1 MPIARGREEEVQRE
15 ARRLVDTYGNLTM
28 RLAFTYLGSR
38 QDAED
43 VSQDVLCKLI
53 CRQRPFESP
62 EHEKAWVIRCT
73 ANACK
78 DELRSAA
85 AARSR
90 NVALTAAGEVE
101 DQSAQVEELVE
112 KSELPGRVTAAVMRL
127 SPPYREAVYLYYYE
141 GMSIRQIARATGATE
156 AAVTKRLSRARAEL
170 RKSLEEKSDGNH
182 DEGVSGRDGSGL
194 SFFRTEEPDGTG
206 RGLGRTF
213 CN

>member
-85 AARSR
+85 RSR
-90 NVALTAAGEVE
+90 NVALTAAGEVA
-101 DQSAQVEELVE
+101 DQSAQVEDLVE

-127 SPPYREAVYLYYYE
+127 SPPYREAVYLHYYE

-156 AAVTKRLSRARAEL
+156 AAITKRLSRARAEL

-194 SFFRTEEPDGTG
+194 SFFRKEEPDGTG
-206 RGLGRTF
+206 RGLGRAV
-213 CN
+213 CD

>member
-73 ANACK
+73 ANAC
-78 DELRSAA
+78 
-85 AARSR
+85 
-90 NVALTAAGEVE
+90 VA
-101 DQSAQVEELVE
+101 DQSAQVEDLVE

-156 AAVTKRLSRARAEL
+156 AAITKRLSRARAEL

-194 SFFRTEEPDGTG
+194 SFFRKEEPDGTG
-206 RGLGRTF
+206 RGLGRAV
-213 CN
+213 CD

>member
-1 MPIARGREEEVQRE
+1 MPIARGREEEVRRE
-15 ARRLVDTYGNLTM
+15 ARRLVDTYGNLAM
-28 RLAFTYLGSR
+28 RLAYTYLGSR

-85 AARSR
+85 RSR
-90 NVALTAAGEVE
+90 NVALTAAGEVA
-101 DQSAQVEELVE
+101 DQSPQVEELVE

-127 SPPYREAVYLYYYE
+127 SPPYREAVYLHYYE

-170 RKSLEEKSDGNH
+170 RKSLEEKSDGKH

-194 SFFRTEEPDGTG
+194 SFFRAEDPDGTG
-206 RGLGRTF
+206 RGLGRAV
-213 CN
+213 CD

>member
-85 AARSR
+85 RSR
-90 NVALTAAGEVE
+90 NVALTAAGEVA
-101 DQSAQVEELVE
+101 DQSAQVEDLVE
-112 KSELPGRVTAAVMRL
+112 KSELPGRVTA
-127 SPPYREAVYLYYYE
+127 
-141 GMSIRQIARATGATE
+141 
-156 AAVTKRLSRARAEL
+156 ARAEL

-194 SFFRTEEPDGTG
+194 SFFRKEEPDGTG
-206 RGLGRTF
+206 RGLGRAV
-213 CN
+213 CD

>member
-1 MPIARGREEEVQRE
+1 MPIARGREEEVRRE
-15 ARRLVDTYGNLTM
+15 ARRLVDTYGNLAM
-28 RLAFTYLGSR
+28 RLAYTYLGSR

-78 DELRSAA
+78 DELRS

-141 GMSIRQIARATGATE
+141 GMSIRQMARATGATE
-156 AAVTKRLSRARAEL
+156 AAVTKRLSRAR
-170 RKSLEEKSDGNH
+170 EKSDGNH